1 MLRKNTYLLGV
12 VLGLLLP
19 VLTWIILSGIMM
31 VVEEGISGF
40 TPRRS
45 PFFELLGIAVNLLV
59 MRYYLVNLKFDKTGR
74 GILVVTFI
82 LIIAFFAFYKD
93 WKQIS
98 GVGVETLC
106 RIKAA
111 SWLNITATSLS
122 WDSLRCC

>member
-19 VLTWIILSGIMM
+19 VLTWLLLSGIMM

-82 LIIAFFAFYKD
+82 LIIAFFALYKD
-93 WKQIS
+93 WIQ
-98 GVGVETLC
+98 
-106 RIKAA
+106 
-111 SWLNITATSLS
+111 
-122 WDSLRCC
+122 